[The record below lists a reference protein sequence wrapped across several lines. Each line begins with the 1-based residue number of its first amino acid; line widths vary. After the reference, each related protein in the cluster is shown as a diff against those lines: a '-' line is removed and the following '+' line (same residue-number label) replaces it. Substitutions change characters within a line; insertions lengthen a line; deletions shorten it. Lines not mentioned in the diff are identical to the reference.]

1 TDRLGRRDVHSA
13 QAARRTVRA
22 TGCGLAAG
30 RLAPGDVVAGV
41 GCRSGRGRPGLSGA
55 ARSRAVSHRPGPIM
69 GRMPERSG
77 SLGGAA
83 DRFLSHPIAGDAV
96 LAVLL
101 AVPLGA
107 MSVGLLSAS
116 ISPTWHV
123 LAAGGGL
130 AVLHACVVWRRRFPQ
145 AAYLFGAGA
154 MLGLVLLPAL
164 QDPTAWQYPPVLLP
178 SSMTFGLLLY
188 TAGSQMRRQQ
198 AIAALLVALVG
209 VVAVVAR
216 LWSPATW
223 GAEEAEPLV
232 WRIGLTLGLSAMS
245 GCLWALGRLS
255 GIRGKYLAQ
264 LREK

>member
-1 TDRLGRRDVHSA
+1 
-13 QAARRTVRA
+13 
-22 TGCGLAAG
+22 
-30 RLAPGDVVAGV
+30 
-41 GCRSGRGRPGLSGA
+41 
-55 ARSRAVSHRPGPIM
+55 
-69 GRMPERSG
+69 
-77 SLGGAA
+77 
-83 DRFLSHPIAGDAV
+83 
-96 LAVLL
+96 
-101 AVPLGA
+101 
-107 MSVGLLSAS
+107 
-116 ISPTWHV
+116 
-123 LAAGGGL
+123 
-130 AVLHACVVWRRRFPQ
+130 
-145 AAYLFGAGA
+145 AGA

-264 LREK
+264 LREKADRAEQDRARELSEAARAERDRISREMHDVVSHSLAV